1 MVRTFGL
8 AAIAAL
14 TLSACSPSAD
24 TKFSNDCGVLVTDPE
39 AQENIAD
46 MKTDSAGFCACMVQL
61 TDAKSDEDKALIQ
74 TTLAMVAA
82 KMEET
87 GEGAEEV
94 VGPMMSAAMAQ
105 PDNPEMQAVTKGIQK
120 VGRLIDDIEDAF
132 DDGICPAAT

>member
-1 MVRTFGL
+1 MIRTFGL

-14 TLSACSPSAD
+14 TLTACAPSAD
-24 TKFSNDCGVLVTDPE
+24 SKFRDDCATLVTDPE

-46 MKTDSAGFCACMVQL
+46 METDSAGFCACMVQL

-74 TTLAMVAA
+74 TTLAKVAA

-105 PDNPEMQAVTKGIQK
+105 PDNQEMQAVTEGIQK

-132 DDGICPAAT
+132 EGGTCPA

>member
-1 MVRTFGL
+1 MIRTFGL
-8 AAIAAL
+8 AAIAAF
-14 TLSACSPSAD
+14 TLSACAPSAD
-24 TKFSNDCGVLVTDPE
+24 AKFRDDCATLVTDPE

-74 TTLAMVAA
+74 TTLATVAA

-94 VGPMMSAAMAQ
+94 VGPMMTEAMAQ
-105 PDNPEMQAVTKGIQK
+105 PDNKEMQAVTEGIQK

-132 DDGICPAAT
+132 EGGTCPA

>member
-1 MVRTFGL
+1 MIRTFGL

-14 TLSACSPSAD
+14 TLTACAPSAD
-24 TKFSNDCGVLVTDPE
+24 SKFRDDCATLVTDPE

-61 TDAKSDEDKALIQ
+61 TDAKSDEDKVLIQ
-74 TTLAMVAA
+74 TTLAKVAA

-105 PDNPEMQAVTKGIQK
+105 PDNQEMQAVTEGIQK

-132 DDGICPAAT
+132 EGGTCPA

>member
-1 MVRTFGL
+1 MIRIFGF

-14 TLSACSPSAD
+14 TLSACAPSAD
-24 TKFSNDCGVLVTDPE
+24 SKFKDDCATLVTDPE

-61 TDAKSDEDKALIQ
+61 TDAKPDGDKALIQ
-74 TTLAMVAA
+74 TTLAKVAA

-94 VGPMMSAAMAQ
+94 VGPMMTAAMTQ
-105 PDNPEMQAVTKGIQK
+105 PGSPEMQAVTEGIQK

-132 DDGICPAAT
+132 EGGTCPA